1 LIQSNSFFLQSG
13 AVIIEGQY
21 LMGVTLEGHCE
32 GSAKT
37 KVRNLEAAG
46 LFVHQ
51 QVLRLQIPTKKE
63 IPYSIVR
70 EE

>member
-1 LIQSNSFFLQSG
+1 
-13 AVIIEGQY
+13 VIIEGQY
-21 LMGVTLEGHCE
+21 LMGITLEGHCE

-37 KVRNLEAAG
+37 KVCNLEATG

-70 EE
+70 